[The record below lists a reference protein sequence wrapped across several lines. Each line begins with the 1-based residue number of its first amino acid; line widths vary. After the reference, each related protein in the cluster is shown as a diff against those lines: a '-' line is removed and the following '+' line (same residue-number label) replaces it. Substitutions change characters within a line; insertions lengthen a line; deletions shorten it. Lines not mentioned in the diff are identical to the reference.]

1 RWASSH
7 GVRHDLTKVPTLQQK
22 RTVAFL
28 NQFVV
33 HTVEFLNCFSTVGE
47 EKLADLCLCTQQI
60 ETTLNIL
67 DTKLSSVSDLD
78 DVTVEVS
85 PLSVTTTSE
94 QLQNSTQDSGP
105 QESEGS
111 AGNSL
116 TVAKDPRYARNL
128 KIAQVG
134 VPAMAIRNKISKM
147 ISEGLVPDLP
157 ERPDAPVPDGEKE
170 SSDSESSFS
179 N

>member
-1 RWASSH
+1 VDDD
-7 GVRHDLTKVPTLQQK
+7 GLPLMG
-22 RTVAFL
+22 TVTFL

-33 HTVEFLNCFSTVGE
+33 HTIQFLNCFSMVCE
-47 EKLADLCLCTQQI
+47 EKLADLCLCIQQI
-60 ETTLNIL
+60 ETTVNIL
-67 DTKLSSVSDLD
+67 DIKLSSISDLD

-85 PLSVTTTSE
+85 PLSVTTHSEATSE

-116 TVAKDPRYARNL
+116 TVAKDPRYARDL

-134 VPAMAIRNKISKM
+134 VPAMAIRNKIR
-147 ISEGLVPDLP
+147 SEGLVPDLP